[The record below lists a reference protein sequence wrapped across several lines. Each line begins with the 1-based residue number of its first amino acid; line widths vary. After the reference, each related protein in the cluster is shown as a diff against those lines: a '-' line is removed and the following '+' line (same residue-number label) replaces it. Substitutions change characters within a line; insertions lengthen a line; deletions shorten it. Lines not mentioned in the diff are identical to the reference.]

1 MSRAVWV
8 VAPILVGLLAVE
20 AARGERV
27 GVAAV
32 ASVASLILALAR
44 QLP

>member
-8 VAPILVGLLAVE
+8 LAPAFTGILIIE
-20 AARGERV
+20 ACRGERV

-32 ASVASLILALAR
+32 ASVASLLLTLAKW
-44 QLP
+44 